1 MRELLPWRVGS
12 CFLWGYSSCSVLFL
26 LVRSINTSIFDLELP
41 AALSFSDVFAT
52 FLQRFRWRVKI
63 NQQLHAYRAQHC
75 RPQESATAS
84 CRTVQDRALFPVHSP
99 QPESIWKRPHHNYR
113 RLLNLVFVLRW
124 FKVVLAFSICFMLRL
139 EERIYFLE
147 YFFEQYSSFW

>member
-1 MRELLPWRVGS
+1 MRELLPWRVGC
-12 CFLWGYSSCSVLFL
+12 CFLWGYSSCFGAIH
-26 LVRSINTSIFDLELP
+26 RSSIFDLELP

-52 FLQRFRWRVKI
+52 FLLRFRCRVKI
-63 NQQLHAYRAQHC
+63 NQQLHAYRAQHR

-99 QPESIWKRPHHNYR
+99 QSESIWKRPHHNYR

-124 FKVVLAFSICFMLRL
+124 FKVVLAFCICFMLRL

-147 YFFEQYSSFW
+147 DFFERCSSFW